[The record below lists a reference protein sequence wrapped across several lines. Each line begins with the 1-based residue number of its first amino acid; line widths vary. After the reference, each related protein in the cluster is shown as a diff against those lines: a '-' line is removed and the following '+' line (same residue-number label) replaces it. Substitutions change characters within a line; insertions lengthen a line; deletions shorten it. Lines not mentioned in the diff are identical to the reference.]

1 MTIEVEY
8 VQRLIRRRDLL
19 PTSSAIEAGPY
30 PIRIYTLGRF
40 AILSDNLPL
49 QFSGK
54 AQKKP
59 LALLKMLIAL
69 GGQGVAASALC
80 DVLWPDSAGDNG
92 RHALDMAVSRLR
104 KLLGSAAAIIVH
116 DAKFTI
122 NEKLVWLDA
131 KAFEQSVEKYENQN
145 QNRNEIELTLR
156 LGAEA
161 IRRYAGTFLTGEEDM
176 PWLLGFRE
184 RLRARYLRVVLSYG
198 ALLEKNGEYEQ
209 AINCYQHALESEPVA
224 EQIYQR
230 LMHCHLM
237 RGEYAQTVEI
247 FRRCRK
253 MLSIVLGVSPSTK
266 TESFAARARGGE
278 SIKELCSP

>member
-1 MTIEVEY
+1 MTVEIEDALEH
-8 VQRLIRRRDLL
+8 IRPPALAFPSQTREA
-19 PTSSAIEAGPY
+19 SAY
-30 PIRIYTLGRF
+30 LIRIYTLGRF
-40 AILSDNLPL
+40 AIYNGGVAL

-54 AQKKP
+54 VQKKP
-59 LALLKMLIAL
+59 LALLKVLIAL
-69 GGQGVAASALC
+69 GGKDIAASALC
-80 DVLWPDSAGDNG
+80 DFLWPDSAGDNA

-104 KLLGSAAAIIVH
+104 KLLGSSSAILVY
-116 DAKFTI
+116 DAKFSV

-131 KAFEQSVEKYENQN
+131 KTFEQSVEKYENQS
-145 QNRNEIELTLR
+145 RDEIDLTLR

-161 IRRYAGTFLTGEEDM
+161 IKRYAGTFLAGEEDM

-237 RGEYAQTVEI
+237 RGEYAQTVET

-278 SIKELCSP
+278 SIKELCNP